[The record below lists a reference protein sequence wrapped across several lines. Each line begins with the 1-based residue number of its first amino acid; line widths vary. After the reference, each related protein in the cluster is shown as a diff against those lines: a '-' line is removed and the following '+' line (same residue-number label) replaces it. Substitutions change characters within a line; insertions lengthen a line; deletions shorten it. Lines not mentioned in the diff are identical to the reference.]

1 MGQLLKR
8 INVWIKQ
15 CIELLM
21 YFLNFIK
28 DNWYEKIFMLKEL
41 LNFINDL
48 QSESKNLYAQNFIG
62 KEK

>member
-1 MGQLLKR
+1 
-8 INVWIKQ
+8 
-15 CIELLM
+15 
-21 YFLNFIK
+21 
-28 DNWYEKIFMLKEL
+28 MLKEL